1 MKFFPDMQTV
11 FEIGFVSIKWY
22 AVLILTGAFLAY
34 YLSLRNL
41 KKMGYSSSK
50 MDDLFFGALLSGVV
64 GARLWFVLLYDVQYY
79 LSNPLE
85 ILQMWEGGLAIQGGL
100 VGGVIFAYFFT
111 KKNKMN
117 FIRLA
122 DAVFPNILV
131 AQAIGRWGNFANQEA
146 FGRAVDASYF
156 EGWPTFIANHMFIQG
171 AYREPTFLYESVL
184 NIVGFLLIVLVY
196 KRFSKV
202 RRGDMVYAYLM
213 WYGVIR
219 FFIEGLRSD
228 SLMFFGLRSAQIVSI
243 IFIILGVLGSLGVFR
258 KFYKQQKPVILF
270 DFDGTLM
277 DTEPA
282 ILETYRQIFEKYQP
296 ETVLTKE
303 MELSFLGPTLWQTFE
318 RYFPGHDADALVKE
332 YREINFELH
341 KTLVQPMNKAKE
353 VIKQLKAEGYPVGIV
368 SSKLQDA
375 VKLASDMFEMTEDFD
390 VILGLDDV
398 KTPKPNPEGLFKACK
413 QLNRGHDALIYVGD
427 TVTDVQTAKNAGAY
441 SVAIVSNEHRRQD
454 LIDSKP
460 NKVIDHLEE
469 ILEIVKEDVEWTYNM
484 M

>member
-1 MKFFPDMQTV
+1 
-11 FEIGFVSIKWY
+11 
-22 AVLILTGAFLAY
+22 
-34 YLSLRNL
+34 
-41 KKMGYSSSK
+41 
-50 MDDLFFGALLSGVV
+50 
-64 GARLWFVLLYDVQYY
+64 
-79 LSNPLE
+79 
-85 ILQMWEGGLAIQGGL
+85 MWEGGLAIQGGL

-258 KFYKQQKPVILF
+258 KFYI
-270 DFDGTLM
+270 
-277 DTEPA
+277 
-282 ILETYRQIFEKYQP
+282 
-296 ETVLTKE
+296 
-303 MELSFLGPTLWQTFE
+303 
-318 RYFPGHDADALVKE
+318 
-332 YREINFELH
+332 
-341 KTLVQPMNKAKE
+341 KT
-353 VIKQLKAEGYPVGIV
+353 
-368 SSKLQDA
+368 
-375 VKLASDMFEMTEDFD
+375 
-390 VILGLDDV
+390 
-398 KTPKPNPEGLFKACK
+398 
-413 QLNRGHDALIYVGD
+413 
-427 TVTDVQTAKNAGAY
+427 
-441 SVAIVSNEHRRQD
+441 
-454 LIDSKP
+454 
-460 NKVIDHLEE
+460 
-469 ILEIVKEDVEWTYNM
+469 
-484 M
+484 